1 MPSSARTCSSG
12 PGGCSAKRN
21 SAAGVRRSP
30 LAHLRSPRRCPVALR
45 APPALDPDRALDFR
59 APGTLARPHHG
70 LHGDGFLRPCRVFRA
85 RRLRGRAHASHVA
98 GPDSA
103 GTREWS
109 PVRAHARLRATP
121 LHDRLQ
127 VALAH
132 WWLGRHHRGAK
143 ERALVGGPVSGD
155 TARVLLSRARHRRRR
170 VARLLGARPLAV
182 RPGGCRDPRE
192 RAQVR
197 GARPRPCP
205 LQADRVRDRRRLRGP
220 RGRAVRAVPRLR
232 VSGADV
238 LGLVGPGPHDGH
250 RGRHR
255 NPRRSG
261 RRRDGLHPGPG
272 DPVELHRAL
281 DDLHGRDLRPH
292 GDLPARW
299 HRRHRAALARTRAAR
314 MSGPTLETRK
324 LSRSFGALRAVADV
338 DLSVEP
344 GELRAIIGPNGA
356 GKTTLF
362 HLVSGLLR
370 PTAGH
375 VVFRGADISDV
386 PEPERCLRGISRTF
400 QITSLFGELSAVENV
415 RMAIQLKG
423 GGNFVLLGGRRLL
436 AETERLARET
446 LGSLGLHERSDALAS
461 TLPHGE
467 QRLLEIAMALA
478 QEPVLL
484 LLDEPTQGLSSAE
497 TAATVAVIRRI
508 ARERHLTILL
518 VEHDMDV
525 VFNLA
530 DRVTVL
536 NFGKVV
542 AEGSPAD
549 VRANV
554 DVQKAYLGEIP
565 SLGEQAR
572 LGESAPLGEPE

>member
-1 MPSSARTCSSG
+1 M
-12 PGGCSAKRN
+12 
-21 SAAGVRRSP
+21 
-30 LAHLRSPRRCPVALR
+30 
-45 APPALDPDRALDFR
+45 
-59 APGTLARPHHG
+59 
-70 LHGDGFLRPCRVFRA
+70 
-85 RRLRGRAHASHVA
+85 
-98 GPDSA
+98 
-103 GTREWS
+103 
-109 PVRAHARLRATP
+109 TP
-121 LHDRLQ
+121 L
-127 VALAH
+127 
-132 WWLGRHHRGAK
+132 
-143 ERALVGGPVSGD
+143 
-155 TARVLLSRARHRRRR
+155 
-170 VARLLGARPLAV
+170 
-182 RPGGCRDPRE
+182 
-192 RAQVR
+192 
-197 GARPRPCP
+197 
-205 LQADRVRDRRRLRGP
+205 
-220 RGRAVRAVPRLR
+220 
-232 VSGADV
+232 
-238 LGLVGPGPHDGH
+238 
-250 RGRHR
+250 
-255 NPRRSG
+255 
-261 RRRDGLHPGPG
+261 
-272 DPVELHRAL
+272 
-281 DDLHGRDLRPH
+281 
-292 GDLPARW
+292 
-299 HRRHRAALARTRAAR
+299 
-314 MSGPTLETRK
+314 LETRK

-362 HLVSGLLR
+362 HLVSGMLR

-375 VVFRGADISDV
+375 VVFRGVDISDV
-386 PEPERCLRGISRTF
+386 PGPERCLRGISRTF
-400 QITSLFGELSAVENV
+400 QNTSLFGELSAVENV

-497 TAATVAVIRRI
+497 TAATIAVIRRI

-530 DRVTVL
+530 DRVSVL

>member
-1 MPSSARTCSSG
+1 MPSWARSCSSG

-30 LAHLRSPRRCPVALR
+30 LAHLRSARRCPVALR
-45 APPALDPDRALDFR
+45 APPALDPDRALHFR

-70 LHGDGFLRPCRVFRA
+70 LHGNGFLRPCRVFRA
-85 RRLRGRAHASHVA
+85 RRLRGRAHAAHVA
-98 GPDSA
+98 APDSA
-103 GTREWS
+103 GAREWS
-109 PVRAHARLRATP
+109 AVRGSDRLAHRLSLHTEDRDLLRDAHARLRAAP

-143 ERALVGGPVSGD
+143 ELALVGGPVSGD

-197 GARPRPCP
+197 GARPRPRP
-205 LQADRVRDRRRLRGP
+205 LQADRVRDRRRLRG
-220 RGRAVRAVPRLR
+220 
-232 VSGADV
+232 
-238 LGLVGPGPHDGH
+238 
-250 RGRHR
+250 
-255 NPRRSG
+255 
-261 RRRDGLHPGPG
+261 
-272 DPVELHRAL
+272 
-281 DDLHGRDLRPH
+281 
-292 GDLPARW
+292 
-299 HRRHRAALARTRAAR
+299 ALARTRAAR

-386 PEPERCLRGISRTF
+386 PEPARCLRGISRTF

-415 RMAIQLKG
+415 RMAIQLKR
-423 GGNFVLLGGRRLL
+423 GGNFVLLGGRSLL

-446 LGSLGLHERSDALAS
+446 LGFLGLHGRSDVPAS

-536 NFGKVV
+536 NFGQVI
-542 AEGSPAD
+542 AEGSPAE

-554 DVQKAYLGEIP
+554 DVQTAYLGETP
-565 SLGEQAR
+565 SLLAEQ
-572 LGESAPLGEPE
+572 E